1 MYVNLVIIT
10 DNLFLKGVNRKVQK
24 NSSSSEFNRDPGEHV
39 EHGLLKVL
47 NRLRVTIERDALVK
61 ETIYHLQESLKV
73 DRVVLYYFYDE
84 WHGQVTCEALS
95 SDVYSIL
102 GSTGPD
108 ECFNAEYA
116 ELYLAGRTRAITD
129 IETEAITPCHRDFLR
144 SLQVRAN
151 LVVPVLV
158 PKGLWGLLVA
168 HNCQSPRNW
177 QESDFE
183 AMQQSVNIL
192 ATAPCILNS

>member
-1 MYVNLVIIT
+1 V
-10 DNLFLKGVNRKVQK
+10 KGVNRKVQK
-24 NSSSSEFNRDPGEHV
+24 DSSSSEFNYNSSEHI
-39 EHGLLKVL
+39 ERGLLQVL
-47 NRLRVTIERDALVK
+47 NRLRVSIERDALVK
-61 ETIYHLQESLKV
+61 TTIHNLQKSLKV
-73 DRVVLYYFYDE
+73 NRVALYYFYDE

-95 SDVYSIL
+95 SEVYSIL

-108 ECFNAEYA
+108 ECFNSEYA
-116 ELYLAGRTRAITD
+116 ELYLAGRKRAISD

-168 HNCQSPRNW
+168 HHCQAPRDW

-192 ATAPCILNS
+192 ANAPCILNS